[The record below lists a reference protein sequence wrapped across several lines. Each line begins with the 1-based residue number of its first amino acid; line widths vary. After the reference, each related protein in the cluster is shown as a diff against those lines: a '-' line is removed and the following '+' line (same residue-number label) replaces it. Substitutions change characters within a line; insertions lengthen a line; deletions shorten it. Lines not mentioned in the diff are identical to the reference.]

1 MQKRE
6 VVVARN
12 ISTTVGGRPLFKQ
25 LSFTIYEGEQWLIT
39 GPSGTGKSTLLKLLA
54 GQQFYR
60 GTLLFNGRELNQGE
74 VMLVEQQ
81 HHFKNLSNVANFYY
95 QQRFNSSDAED
106 AITVHEDLTN
116 HCNGSAAAVKEMDAL
131 IDIFQL
137 RPLLDERLIQL
148 SNGENKRLQ
157 IAKALLDNPRILL
170 LDNPFTGLDTNARKL
185 LEVLLKQITA
195 NGLQVIIVSSL
206 VDIPSF
212 ITHVLTL
219 EDEGMFTV
227 RTAQQITAGE
237 RKPAPEKIAFNRDL
251 FDTLITTGD
260 QPDFEFAVKMED
272 VHIAYHG
279 RSILEGVDWTVRRG
293 ECWSLSGP
301 NGAGKSTLLSLITAD
316 NPQAYANNIYLF
328 DRKRGTGETIWDIK
342 KKIGYVSPELHLH
355 FDQSN
360 NSFEVIA
367 SGLFDTIGLFRQPG
381 EEQVEIVNKWI
392 ELLHLERLRNKY
404 MSQLSGSEQRMVL
417 LARALVKNPPMLVL
431 DEPGQGLDETQVEAF
446 RQLVN
451 EICTR
456 GNKTLIYVSHYTQEI
471 PDCVDKFLKLDRGR
485 VV

>member
-6 VVVARN
+6 IVVAKN
-12 ISTTVGGRPLFKQ
+12 VSCTVSGKPLFRD
-25 LSFTIYEGEQWLIT
+25 LSFTIREGEQWLIT
-39 GPSGTGKSTLLKLLA
+39 GASGTGKSTLLKLLA
-54 GQQFYR
+54 GEQFFR
-60 GTLLFNGRELNQGE
+60 GTLSINGQEGRRDN

-81 HHFKNLSNVANFYY
+81 HHFKNLANVSNFYY
-95 QQRFNSSDAED
+95 QQRFNSSDADD
-106 AITVHEDLTN
+106 AITVQEDLLN
-116 HCNGSAAAVKEMDAL
+116 HINGTPAAAAEMEAL
-131 IDIFQL
+131 VDIFQL

-157 IAKALLDNPRILL
+157 IARALLDKPQILL
-170 LDNPFTGLDTNARKL
+170 LDNPFIGLDTNARKL
-185 LEVLLKQITA
+185 LQDLLKEITRD
-195 NGLQVIIVSSL
+195 GLQVVMVSSL
-206 VDIPSF
+206 ANMPSF
-212 ITHVLTL
+212 ITHVMTL
-219 EDEGMFTV
+219 ENEGVVSIRNAEAVTH
-227 RTAQQITAGE
+227 IE
-237 RKPAPEKIAFNRDL
+237 RKERSLELQFDRKL
-251 FDTLITTGD
+251 FDTLLTSGD
-260 QPDFEFAVKMED
+260 HPDFEFAVQMQD
-272 VHIAYHG
+272 VHIEYHG
-279 RSILEGVDWTVRRG
+279 RKILDGVNWTVRRG

-328 DRKRGTGETIWDIK
+328 DRKRGTGETIWEIK

-367 SGLFDTIGLFRQPG
+367 SGLFDTIGLFRQLNDDQS
-381 EEQVEIVNKWI
+381 ELVNKWM
-392 ELLHLERLRNKY
+392 ELLDLTRLRNKY

-431 DEPGQGLDETQVEAF
+431 DEPGQGLDETQVETF

-451 EICTR
+451 EICIR
-456 GNKTLIYVSHYTQEI
+456 GNKTLIYVSHYVHEI
-471 PDCVDKFLKLDRGR
+471 PDCVDKFLKLDKGR

>member
-1 MQKRE
+1 MQKQE
-6 VVVARN
+6 IIVARN
-12 ISTTVGGRPLFKQ
+12 INCSVGGKPLFRD
-25 LSFTIYEGEQWLIT
+25 LSFTIHEGEQWLIT
-39 GPSGTGKSTLLKLLA
+39 GASGTGKSTLLKLLA
-54 GQQFYR
+54 GEQFFH
-60 GTLLFNGRELNQGE
+60 GTLLINGQEGRQDD

-81 HHFKNLSNVANFYY
+81 HHFKNLANVSNFYY
-95 QQRFNSSDAED
+95 QQRFNSSDSED
-106 AITVHEDLTN
+106 AITVQEDLSN
-116 HCNGSAAAVKEMDAL
+116 HINGTPAAAREMDAL
-131 IDIFQL
+131 VDVFQL

-157 IAKALLDNPRILL
+157 IAKALLDKPRILL
-170 LDNPFTGLDTNARKL
+170 LDNPFIGLDTNARKL
-185 LEVLLKQITA
+185 LQDLLKEITA
-195 NGLQVIIVSSL
+195 AGLQVVIVSSL
-206 VDIPSF
+206 ANMPSF
-212 ITHVLTL
+212 ITHVMTL
-219 EDEGMFTV
+219 ENERVVSIRNAEDVSHT
-227 RTAQQITAGE
+227 E
-237 RKPAPEKIAFNRDL
+237 RKERSIELKLNREL
-251 FDTLITTGD
+251 FDTLLTSGD
-260 QPDFEFAVKMED
+260 HPDFELAVQMQD
-272 VHIAYHG
+272 VHIEYHG
-279 RSILEGVDWTVRRG
+279 RKILDGVNWTVHRG

-328 DRKRGTGETIWDIK
+328 DRKRGTGETIWEIK

-367 SGLFDTIGLFRQPG
+367 SGLFDTIGLFRQLN
-381 EEQVEIVNKWI
+381 EDQAELVNKWM
-392 ELLHLERLRNKY
+392 ELLDLTRLRNKY

-431 DEPGQGLDETQVEAF
+431 DEPGQGLDEIQVETF

-456 GNKTLIYVSHYTQEI
+456 GNKTLIYVSHYVHEI